1 MSELISGYFAYTWMR
16 QPASPIQG
24 CDPWI
29 KREKIETRLDGGEIW
44 EKASLE

>member
-1 MSELISGYFAYTWMR
+1 MSELIFGYFAYTWIR

-29 KREKIETRLDGGEIW
+29 KRGKNETHLDDREIW